1 MTRWT
6 VCRIRSRRSWAS
18 TQSAT
23 LLTQTQKQWQVAVT
37 QVLQELGRVLHS
49 GQETDKKSGSDADEV
64 SGADSAW
71 DRQIVDF
78 LELEPKEQH
87 SLYGHMI

>member
-1 MTRWT
+1 M
-6 VCRIRSRRSWAS
+6 
-18 TQSAT
+18 
-23 LLTQTQKQWQVAVT
+23 AVT
-37 QVLQELGRVLHS
+37 QVLQDLGRVLHS

-87 SLYGHMI
+87 GLYGHMI